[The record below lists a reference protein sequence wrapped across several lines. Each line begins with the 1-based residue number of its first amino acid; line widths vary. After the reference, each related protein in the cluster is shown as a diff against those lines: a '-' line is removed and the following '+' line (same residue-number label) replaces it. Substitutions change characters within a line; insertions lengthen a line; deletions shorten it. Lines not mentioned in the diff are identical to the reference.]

1 MIKNASLI
9 RVLVKSHVEMQ
20 AHGNAFMRTLQGKS
34 HFACKIGMIPFYSV
48 VSYLYLLTLSL
59 PVSHPTFPGLVFLLA
74 AKSDLHP

>member
-20 AHGNAFMRTLQGKS
+20 AHGNAFMSTPQGKS

-59 PVSHPTFPGLVFLLA
+59 PVSHPTFSGLVFLLA